1 MRRHPL
7 LVACIAA
14 LVLAGCKPPA
24 TDTAA
29 TASVSTTPAET
40 QIPASSDYAV
50 VPLKADLSGFDEN
63 GKRMIALLVQAAQ
76 VMDDLYWQQSWDGD
90 RAALLQRAPD
100 AGTRDLVALNF
111 GPWDRLNEDK
121 PLLEGIGPRP
131 PGATFYPA
139 DMTTQEFEQAKL
151 ADKASWYTLLRRDAN
166 GKLVT
171 VPYHVAYKADLERAA
186 GLLRE
191 AAKLSA
197 DASFASYL
205 ELRAKALLD
214 DDFQA
219 SDLAWMDMKSN
230 PVDIVIGPIESYED
244 ALFGYK
250 TAYEGIVLV
259 KDQEW
264 SQRLTRFAQFLP
276 ELQRGLPVPDKYK
289 AQMPGSNADL
299 NAYAAVYYGGDANVG
314 AKTIAINLPNDE
326 EVQLQ
331 KGTRRLQLE
340 NVMQAKFDAIM
351 LPIAKQLVADDQL
364 QHVTFDAFFQ
374 NTMFHEV
381 AHGLGIKNTLD
392 GKGTVSEALKDQASS
407 FEEGKADVLGLYMVQ
422 KLADKGEMDKA
433 KLLDNYVTFLAG
445 IMRSVRFGAADA
457 HAKANMV
464 RFNFFAEQGAFSR
477 DAQTGRYRVDADKM
491 RKAIDA
497 LSAKLLTIQGDG
509 DYTGA
514 KQLTDTLGVIEPDL
528 AADLKKLEAAGI
540 PVDIRFQ
547 QGLDVLGLV
556 DYAQPANPA
565 SAEAPAA
572 TN

>member
-14 LVLAGCKPPA
+14 LALAGCKPPA

-139 DMTTQEFEQAKL
+139 DMTTQEFEQAEL

-191 AAKLSA
+191 AAKWSA

-374 NTMFHEV
+374 NTMFHEA
-381 AHGLGIKNTLD
+381 AHGLGIKNTLN

>member
-14 LVLAGCKPPA
+14 LALAGCKPPA

-139 DMTTQEFEQAKL
+139 DMTTQEFEQAEL

-214 DDFQA
+214 DDFLA

-364 QHVTFDAFFQ
+364 KHVTFDAFFQ

-477 DAQTGRYRVDADKM
+477 DAQTGRYRVDAEKM

-556 DYAQPANPA
+556 DYAQPANPT
-565 SAEAPAA
+565 SAEAPPAK
-572 TN
+572 N

>member
-14 LVLAGCKPPA
+14 LALAGCKPPA

-40 QIPASSDYAV
+40 QIPARSDYAV

-407 FEEGKADVLGLYMVQ
+407 FEEGKADVLGLHMAQ

-433 KLLDNYVTFLAG
+433 RLLDNYVTFLAG

-497 LSAKLLTIQGDG
+497 LSARLLTIQGDG

-565 SAEAPAA
+565 SAETPAA